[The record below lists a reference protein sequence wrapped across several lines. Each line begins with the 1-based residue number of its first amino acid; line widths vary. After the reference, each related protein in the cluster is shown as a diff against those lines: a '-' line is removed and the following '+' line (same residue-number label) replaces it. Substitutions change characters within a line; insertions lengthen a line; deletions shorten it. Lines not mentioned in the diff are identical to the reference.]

1 MIESIR
7 GIVETCAE
15 DSAVLR
21 LGQVSVRL
29 GVTGET
35 VRSLRPGEPAELF
48 AHLYIREDVL
58 ALYGFGSRDERS
70 LFEALMGVAGVG
82 PRAALGFLSVF
93 SPQALRDAIERED
106 IAGLTRVPGVG
117 RKTAQRVVLELKGKL
132 SRVGGVSAPGPIDSR
147 EGELIAVLTGLGY
160 SATEAQEALRHTADV
175 QGTGTDEDRIRA
187 ALRYFA
193 GH

>member
-1 MIESIR
+1 
-7 GIVETCAE
+7 
-15 DSAVLR
+15 
-21 LGQVSVRL
+21 
-29 GVTGET
+29 
-35 VRSLRPGEPAELF
+35 
-48 AHLYIREDVL
+48 
-58 ALYGFGSRDERS
+58 
-70 LFEALMGVAGVG
+70 
-82 PRAALGFLSVF
+82 
-93 SPQALRDAIERED
+93 
-106 IAGLTRVPGVG
+106 
-117 RKTAQRVVLELKGKL
+117 VVLELKGKL